1 MTKLRAKT
9 YSYLIG
15 DSSKDKNA
23 KGTKGCVIKS
33 KLKLENYKNCLEVTQ
48 FENKINYL
56 QK

>member
-23 KGTKGCVIKS
+23 KDTIRSVTKS
-33 KLKLENYKNCLEVTQ
+33 KLKLENYKNCLEVT
-48 FENKINYL
+48 
-56 QK
+56 